1 MKPKFLIAAICLI
14 ALFSVNLAYGYYP
27 VSPYAY
33 CGNNPIRFVDPDGMK
48 WKEKEDKEI
57 AQQMQTAIA
66 FKQNRLRSKEVKIN
80 KKIEKIEQ
88 NTKFDNAKKTAQIAE
103 YEMQLIAISIEQN
116 NLSDLSAGIDE
127 IGASDAMFTFKT
139 ETVNGA
145 GYVGTDVNGVTTL
158 YNDASMGNRIHET
171 THGVQIV
178 RGLLIVNADGRP
190 QKGTKLGMEAREI
203 PAYQNQFSI
212 TGIGPISTAGGAPKS
227 IEDINV
233 PWLKGLRGEDNSF
246 LYR

>member
-1 MKPKFLIAAICLI
+1 MSPTGLIAAICMN

-27 VSPYAY
+27 VSPYAC

-103 YEMQLIAISIEQN
+103 YEKQLIAISIEQN

-145 GYVGTDVNGVTTL
+145 GYVGTEVKC
-158 YNDASMGNRIHET
+158 SMVKR
-171 THGVQIV
+171 VAR
-178 RGLLIVNADGRP
+178 RG
-190 QKGTKLGMEAREI
+190 
-203 PAYQNQFSI
+203 
-212 TGIGPISTAGGAPKS
+212 
-227 IEDINV
+227 
-233 PWLKGLRGEDNSF
+233 
-246 LYR
+246 